1 MKPLNERIRD
11 FYDGSTQLWLNTW
24 GEHMH
29 HGYYG
34 LDGSERKDHQQAQ
47 LDLITESLKWA
58 GVESANR
65 ILDAGCGVGGSARV
79 LAQLYD
85 ASVLGLTL
93 SPVQA
98 ERGNHYSAEAG
109 LAEKVVLRAQD
120 MMTLQPEDGPFDFI
134 WSMESAEHIRDKK
147 GMLQLFYDSLQ
158 PGGQML
164 VITWC
169 HRPLPPELSPKEK
182 ALLEKIYRLY
192 HLPPMISL
200 PDYAEHMKAVGFRDI
215 ATADWSASVAP
226 FWKAVI
232 RTALSPAGFRGL
244 LQSNWSTIKGAW
256 AMRYMTQGF
265 QKGILSF
272 GLMRG
277 TK

>member
-85 ASVLGLTL
+85 ANV
-93 SPVQA
+93 
-98 ERGNHYSAEAG
+98 Y
-109 LAEKVVLRAQD
+109 
-120 MMTLQPEDGPFDFI
+120 
-134 WSMESAEHIRDKK
+134 
-147 GMLQLFYDSLQ
+147 
-158 PGGQML
+158 
-164 VITWC
+164 
-169 HRPLPPELSPKEK
+169 
-182 ALLEKIYRLY
+182 
-192 HLPPMISL
+192 
-200 PDYAEHMKAVGFRDI
+200 
-215 ATADWSASVAP
+215 
-226 FWKAVI
+226 
-232 RTALSPAGFRGL
+232 
-244 LQSNWSTIKGAW
+244 W
-256 AMRYMTQGF
+256 A
-265 QKGILSF
+265 
-272 GLMRG
+272 
-277 TK
+277 